1 MYEIWLM
8 LNIGW
13 EIAREIAPWLL
24 GALLLWLALLALA
37 RRRLC
42 GARRPAAGLGLAV
55 ALLAVLL
62 LPGLTQ
68 SGLGELS
75 YWVDWA
81 ALIGMALGFGLA
93 AALFTWP
100 LLALLLRSPVCSPA
114 SLQGEK
120 P

>member
-1 MYEIWLM
+1 
-8 LNIGW
+8 
-13 EIAREIAPWLL
+13 
-24 GALLLWLALLALA
+24 
-37 RRRLC
+37 
-42 GARRPAAGLGLAV
+42 
-55 ALLAVLL
+55 VLL
-62 LPGLTQ
+62 LPWLTQ